1 MADDPRQNVGIHDPE
16 ASEYINP
23 RLREYILRVYNFMAC
38 ALIVSGLTAHL
49 AAQAGFYE
57 QITRTPL
64 IWVVMLAP
72 LAAVLFLSPRIK
84 RMSEAAA
91 QLRFWILAIL
101 MGLSLSG
108 IFLVYTGASIA
119 RTFFIEDAT
128 FAEMS
133 LYGYQN
139 GRGPTRFGSWLFMG
153 MIGIILAS
161 LINLS
166 SFYLLLYLP
175 FT

>member
-1 MADDPRQNVGIHDPE
+1 MSAR
-16 ASEYINP
+16 P

-38 ALIVSGLTAHL
+38 AVIGSGLTAYL

-57 QITRTPL
+57 PIARPPL

-72 LAAVLFLSPRIK
+72 LAAGLFLSPHIK

-91 QLRFWILAIL
+91 QLTFWILAIL
-101 MGLSLSG
+101 LGLSLSG

-119 RTFFIEDAT
+119 RTLFIADAT
-128 FAEMS
+128 FAETG
-133 LYGYQN
+133 LYGYLN
-139 GRGPTRFGSWLFMG
+139 GRGLARFGSWLFMG

-166 SFYLLLYLP
+166 SF
-175 FT
+175 